1 MDEKS
6 VRSIQDL
13 VARSQEHVGSAT
25 RPSTLVDVSQPS
37 ELAVCKSCGGTGW
50 RTVTVGVDK
59 RVTRCGCAAQV
70 RADYLLAK
78 ARIPARY
85 QRSNLRNFKTD
96 GPQRVVEEALVK
108 ARGFVDQYPLDKTG
122 LLFFGTVGTG
132 KTHLAIGII
141 KELIIQKGIS
151 CVFYDY
157 SELLK
162 QIQNS
167 YNPSVQTTELEILQP
182 VFESEVLVLD
192 DLGASRRTDWV
203 WDAVSLILNTRY
215 NENRTVI
222 ITTNYPDGPSALAEG
237 VEGPQ
242 RSTRDDTLG
251 DRVGDRMRSRIHE
264 MCRIIKLSGL
274 TPDFRDGNAR
284 HTGQSSLE

>member
-6 VRSIQDL
+6 VRSIRDL
-13 VARSQEHVGSAT
+13 VAHSQEHAGSVT
-25 RPSTLVDVSQPS
+25 RPSTQVDVNQPNDS
-37 ELAVCKSCGGTGW
+37 TVCNSCGGTGW
-50 RTVTVGVDK
+50 KTVTVALDR
-59 RVTRCGCAAQV
+59 RVTRCGCTALA

-78 ARIPARY
+78 ARIPLRY
-85 QRSNLRNFKTD
+85 QHANLSNFKTD
-96 GPQRVVEEALVK
+96 GPQHVVEEALVK
-108 ARGFVDQYPLDKTG
+108 ARGFVEQYPLDKTG

-141 KELIIQKGIS
+141 KELIIEKGIA

-167 YNPSVQTTELEILQP
+167 YNPSVQTTEVEILRP

-215 NENRTVI
+215 NENRTLI

-237 VEGPQ
+237 FEGPQ

-264 MCRIIKLSGL
+264 MCRIIKLSGMA
-274 TPDFRDGNAR
+274 PDFRSGNTR
-284 HTGQSSLE
+284 LTG

>member
-1 MDEKS
+1 
-6 VRSIQDL
+6 
-13 VARSQEHVGSAT
+13 
-25 RPSTLVDVSQPS
+25 
-37 ELAVCKSCGGTGW
+37 
-50 RTVTVGVDK
+50 
-59 RVTRCGCAAQV
+59 
-70 RADYLLAK
+70 
-78 ARIPARY
+78 
-85 QRSNLRNFKTD
+85 
-96 GPQRVVEEALVK
+96 VVEEALFK
-108 ARGFVDQYPLDKTG
+108 ARRFVEQYPLDKTG

-141 KELIIQKGIS
+141 KELIIKKAIA

-167 YNPSVQTTELEILQP
+167 YNASVQTTELEILRP
-182 VFESEVLVLD
+182 VFEAEVLVLD

-222 ITTNYPDGPSALAEG
+222 ITTNYPDGPSALAER

-242 RSTRDDTLG
+242 GSIRDETLG
-251 DRVGDRMRSRIHE
+251 DRIGDRMRSRIHE
-264 MCRIIKLSGL
+264 MCRIIKLSSM
-274 TPDFRDGNAR
+274 TPDFRNGNAR
-284 HTGQSSLE
+284 LTG